1 LKLPAGT
8 YNLQGDPPR
17 GSDYVRTT
25 LELVVVEA
33 GEQAKT
39 FEINRGAVVIFKAS
53 DAATGAPIEG
63 VSFCYE
69 PEDRKGSYYSVQ
81 ESPSFVNNPK
91 TNAKGELRIVAQPGT
106 RKYGVGFNP
115 LPAGYQPNV
124 RLDSRP
130 GRELTLKAGEERVV
144 EFLLRKADKP

>member
-1 LKLPAGT
+1 MTTDAPVAAG
-8 YNLQGDPPR
+8 P
-17 GSDYVRTT
+17 
-25 LELVVVEA
+25 
-33 GEQAKT
+33 
-39 FEINRGAVVIFKAS
+39 
-53 DAATGAPIEG
+53 TGAPIEG

-81 ESPSFVNNPK
+81 GSTTNITNPK
-91 TNAKGELRIVAQPGT
+91 TNAKGELRIVAPPGT

-124 RLDSRP
+124 PLDSRP

-144 EFLLRKADKP
+144 EFLLRKSEKP